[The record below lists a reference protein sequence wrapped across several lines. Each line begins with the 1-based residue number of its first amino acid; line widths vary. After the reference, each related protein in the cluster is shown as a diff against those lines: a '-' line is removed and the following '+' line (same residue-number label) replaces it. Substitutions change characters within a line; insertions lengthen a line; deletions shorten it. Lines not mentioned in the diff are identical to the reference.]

1 MMTRKRSPRSM
12 CRLAASLVAVGSL
25 LLCAMGVSHAAQPA
39 GQARAMTR
47 VTLVLKWVP
56 QAQFAGYYIALKK
69 GYYAR
74 EGLDVRIQPGGPD
87 IVPESVVE
95 NGGGTFCL
103 DLLPPLFAQ
112 REHGPEVV
120 PLAPI
125 FSTASSSLI
134 VVKNA
139 RIKNA

>member
-1 MMTRKRSPRSM
+1 MMTRKRSPRPL

-39 GQARAMTR
+39 GQARAKTR

-56 QAQFAGYYIALKK
+56 QAQFAGYYVALKK

-95 NGGGTFCL
+95 NGGGHFVLDCL
-103 DLLPPLFAQ
+103 PSLLAQ
-112 REHGPEVV
+112 RGHRQELVHV
-120 PLAPI
+120 APV
-125 FSTASSSLI
+125 F
-134 VVKNA
+134 
-139 RIKNA
+139 